1 LLQTANFGVPAFS
14 GGVLVQLVFSFAL
27 QGFSVAFILWLQQGH
42 RFSPIHAGLTLIPF
56 SVGAIL
62 SAPNPNAGNLALKY
76 GRRVL
81 VTGAVLMAAGMVGV
95 AFPAPLRWSPISS
108 WDTAP
113 GLLVAGIGLGLLVV
127 PLVNVV
133 LAASPHVAPVGRP
146 ASSAPHN
153 SPAARSVSPS
163 SARCSLAGCWLTV
176 TTPHFGPPSRGSS
189 ALTQSAPDC
198 ASCCRGP
205 PSPTKR

>member
-14 GGVLVQLVFSFAL
+14 GGVLVQLVLSFAL

-62 SAPNPNAGNLALKY
+62 SAPNAGNLALKY

-95 AFPAPLRWSPISS
+95 AFPALLR
-108 WDTAP
+108 
-113 GLLVAGIGLGLLVV
+113 
-127 PLVNVV
+127 
-133 LAASPHVAPVGRP
+133 
-146 ASSAPHN
+146 
-153 SPAARSVSPS
+153 
-163 SARCSLAGCWLTV
+163 
-176 TTPHFGPPSRGSS
+176 
-189 ALTQSAPDC
+189 
-198 ASCCRGP
+198 
-205 PSPTKR
+205 